1 MASVV
6 IKNWDN
12 KTWLSSQNYINS
24 FNNFLI
30 KNTKINSNFKILD
43 IGCGRG
49 KILGSLKSR
58 LKLKYK
64 PLGID
69 IVNHK
74 DRDKRINF
82 KKANILNLSL
92 RKSQKFDLILI
103 KQTIHLIKLS
113 KVKKLLKSLEKILNT
128 KGKIIIFTLDTEKL
142 FPETYHI
149 WAETERKYKL
159 KIKAYKPDANVKS
172 AYILEHG
179 EDAYYKSL
187 ELRKKCCYVRKIAP
201 LKNALE
207 DKNIWLSGVRA
218 SQSAFRADKEL
229 GEYDETMSVHKIY
242 PILEVTDQEL
252 EALVKFYE
260 VPVNILYSRNY
271 PSIGCAPCTRAVKPG
286 EDSRSGRWWWEQD
299 EAQECGLHFKNGK
312 LVRTKEA

>member
-74 DRDKRINF
+74 DRDKRIKF

-113 KVKKLLKSLEKILNT
+113 KVKKLLKSLKKILNT
-128 KGKIIIFTLDTEKL
+128 KGKIIIFTLDTEKNEIPTFKL
-142 FPETYHI
+142 M
-149 WAETERKYKL
+149 KL
-159 KIKAYKPDANVKS
+159 KLNKSLIRDKKIFKIITDLYPQRIKKKFIFNVKIEKEKS
-172 AYILEHG
+172 ALIRDINHFIY
-179 EDAYYKSL
+179 
-187 ELRKKCCYVRKIAP
+187 
-201 LKNALE
+201 
-207 DKNIWLSGVRA
+207 NI
-218 SQSAFRADKEL
+218 FC
-229 GEYDETMSVHKIY
+229 
-242 PILEVTDQEL
+242 
-252 EALVKFYE
+252 LVKLFQDLIFHTFC
-260 VPVNILYSRNY
+260 ILINL
-271 PSIGCAPCTRAVKPG
+271 
-286 EDSRSGRWWWEQD
+286 E
-299 EAQECGLHFKNGK
+299 
-312 LVRTKEA
+312 